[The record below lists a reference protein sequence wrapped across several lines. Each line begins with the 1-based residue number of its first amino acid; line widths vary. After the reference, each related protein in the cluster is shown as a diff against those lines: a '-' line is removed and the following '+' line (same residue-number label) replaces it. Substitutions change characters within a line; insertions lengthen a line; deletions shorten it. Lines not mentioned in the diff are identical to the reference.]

1 MKKVI
6 IFLLICVPLIGFT
19 QEDIVSTRASF
30 ITKFKF
36 KILTG
41 GVIIV
46 NAQIENHPD
55 TLNFI
60 FDTGNS
66 GISLDS
72 TTVSNLKLNIE
83 SSTSFI
89 RGISGIRKAY
99 FVKNYSLLLPGLKVD
114 KLNFH
119 VSDYELISSTYGI
132 TIHGIIGNSFFR
144 QFIVQIDYDNQ
155 EISIYHPG
163 EFNYPTKGFLIKPM
177 FTSYPTYNVS
187 FKEHI
192 KLNVPSIVDI
202 GAGVNFIAVAS
213 LNKETPYFKKNKKS
227 YETYVGGLGGKKT
240 MQLTVLDKLKFGPY
254 AFRKVPILEFEDDFK
269 LLNYPSLGGILGNDL
284 LRRFNVV
291 LNYPSQ
297 VIHFSPNKYFND
309 YFDYSYTGMSVYLIN
324 HLVTIEDIIPNSPAE
339 KAGLLS
345 GDILIALNGRLVT
358 NLDEYKRIM
367 AMSEGKTKITIFR
380 EGKYYEKKIRIINIK

>member
-1 MKKVI
+1 MKYLFSI
-6 IFLLICVPLIGFT
+6 ILFGFVQFAFA
-19 QEDIVSTRASF
+19 QEDIIDNKAF
-30 ITKFKF
+30 LLTKFKF
-36 KILTG
+36 ELLTG

-46 NAQIENHPD
+46 HAQIENKPD

-72 TTVSNLKLNIE
+72 ITASKLNLKVE
-83 SSTSFI
+83 SSNSFI
-89 RGISGIRKAY
+89 KGISGIRKAY
-99 FVKNYSLLLPGLKVD
+99 FIKNHSLLLPGLKVD
-114 KLNFH
+114 NLNFH

-144 QFIVQIDYDNQ
+144 QFIAQIDYDNQ

-284 LRRFNVV
+284 LRRFNLV

>member
-1 MKKVI
+1 MNDDVSFVVHQ
-6 IFLLICVPLIGFT
+6 FL
-19 QEDIVSTRASF
+19 
-30 ITKFKF
+30 K
-36 KILTG
+36 
-41 GVIIV
+41 
-46 NAQIENHPD
+46 
-55 TLNFI
+55 
-60 FDTGNS
+60 
-66 GISLDS
+66 
-72 TTVSNLKLNIE
+72 
-83 SSTSFI
+83 
-89 RGISGIRKAY
+89 
-99 FVKNYSLLLPGLKVD
+99 SLLML
-114 KLNFH
+114 
-119 VSDYELISSTYGI
+119 
-132 TIHGIIGNSFFR
+132 
-144 QFIVQIDYDNQ
+144 
-155 EISIYHPG
+155 
-163 EFNYPTKGFLIKPM
+163 FNYL
-177 FTSYPTYNVS
+177 
-187 FKEHI
+187 
-192 KLNVPSIVDI
+192 
-202 GAGVNFIAVAS
+202 
-213 LNKETPYFKKNKKS
+213 KKNKKS

-297 VIHFSPNKYFND
+297 MIHFSPNRYFNE